1 MTLYL
6 DTTALIARHLDL
18 PERTVVLLACAA
30 DGDWCASAVAL
41 AEGLALADR
50 LTDEPEEGQH
60 VRRALRA
67 DWERMWA
74 VPVDRLCLE
83 RAAELAAGHPLR
95 LVDAIHLAA
104 ADRLPRPVSYV
115 TFDDHQIPV
124 ALALGFDV
132 VSS

>member
-6 DTTALIARHLDL
+6 DATALLARHLYIS
-18 PERTVVLLACAA
+18 ERTVVLLACAA
-30 DGDWCASAVAL
+30 DTAWCASTVAL
-41 AEGLALADR
+41 GEALSLADR
-50 LTDEPEEGQH
+50 VSDEPDGGAG

-67 DWERMWA
+67 DWEKVCA
-74 VPVDRLCLE
+74 VPVDRPCLE
-83 RAAELAAGHPLR
+83 RAAELTAAHPLR
-95 LVDAIHLAA
+95 LIDAIHLAA
-104 ADRLPRPVSYV
+104 ADRLPPPVTYV